1 MKKTFLLLMGL
12 LLFSASFF
20 GQEELTRRTL
30 TIDDA
35 VMLAADNNLS
45 LQRQKIKLEL
55 LEEKN
60 KYSWNS
66 VSPSIKAN
74 GSYSLPF
81 EDSDKWQMSGSVSV
95 SLGLSPAL
103 FASIKSAKLN
113 YENGIVDYENAVRS
127 IEIEVRKA
135 FYNLLYS
142 KEYLALLNRNIETAK
157 QRYELN
163 LDKYNRGQLSEL
175 DLLSSQYA
183 YESLL
188 PNYESRENLYE
199 NNIAMF
205 KQILGISQNVE
216 IILEGNLDEFNGF
229 ESLSVST
236 SPDEIPS
243 VKTIKSQIE
252 LAKLQLMATRFSA
265 WGPTVS
271 VSYNYGKAN
280 SLGMNGERN
289 WNTTGNSLGINLSIP
304 LDGLLPWSSGA
315 LNVESQKANLKDL
328 ELQLENQKT
337 SVELAI
343 NNSIKTILQS
353 QTQLELLNKN
363 VELAQKKYDMTL
375 RAYNLG
381 SKDILTLQD
390 ASDSLMNAKLNLM
403 QQKYSMISNILDL
416 ENTLGIPFGTL
427 GNEEN

>member
-1 MKKTFLLLMGL
+1 MKKIFFLLIGFVF
-12 LLFSASFF
+12 FSYSFF
-20 GQEELTRRTL
+20 GQEELNRRTL

-81 EDSDKWQMSGSVSV
+81 EDSDKWQLSGSVSL
-95 SLGLSPAL
+95 SIGLSPSL
-103 FASIKSAKLN
+103 FTSIKTAKLN

-127 IEIEVRKA
+127 VEIEVRKA

-188 PNYESRENLYE
+188 PTYESRENLHE
-199 NNIAMF
+199 NNVAMF
-205 KQILGISQNVE
+205 KQILGISQDVE
-216 IILEGNLDEFNGF
+216 IVLEGNLDDFNGF
-229 ESLSVST
+229 ENLSVST
-236 SPDEIPS
+236 STDEIPS
-243 VKTIKSQIE
+243 VKSIESQIE
-252 LAKLQLMATRFSA
+252 LAKLQLMSTKFSA

-271 VSYNYGKAN
+271 LSYSYGKAN
-280 SLGMNGERN
+280 SLGMTGERD

-304 LDGLLPWSSGA
+304 LDGFLPWSLGA
-315 LNVESQKANLKDL
+315 LSVESQKATLKDL
-328 ELQLENQKT
+328 EIQLEDQKT
-337 SVELAI
+337 SVELSI
-343 NNSIKTILQS
+343 NNSIKTILQA

-390 ASDSLMNAKLNLM
+390 AADSLMNAKLDLM
-403 QQKYSMISNILDL
+403 QQKYSMISNVLDL

>member
-1 MKKTFLLLMGL
+1 MKKIFFLLIGFMF
-12 LLFSASFF
+12 FSYSFF
-20 GQEELTRRTL
+20 GQEELNRRTL

-81 EDSDKWQMSGSVSV
+81 EDSDKWQLSGSVSL
-95 SLGLSPAL
+95 SIGLSPSL
-103 FASIKSAKLN
+103 FTSIKTAKLN

-127 IEIEVRKA
+127 VEIEVRKA

-188 PNYESRENLYE
+188 PTYESRENLHE
-199 NNIAMF
+199 NNVAMF
-205 KQILGISQNVE
+205 KQILGISQDVE
-216 IILEGNLDEFNGF
+216 IVLEGNLDDFNGF
-229 ESLSVST
+229 ENLSVST
-236 SPDEIPS
+236 STDEIPS
-243 VKTIKSQIE
+243 VKSIESQIE
-252 LAKLQLMATRFSA
+252 LAKLQLMSTKFSA

-271 VSYNYGKAN
+271 LSYSYGKAN
-280 SLGMNGERN
+280 SLGMTGERD

-304 LDGLLPWSSGA
+304 LDGFLPWSSGA
-315 LNVESQKANLKDL
+315 LSVESQKATLKDL
-328 ELQLENQKT
+328 EIQLEDQKT
-337 SVELAI
+337 SVELSI
-343 NNSIKTILQS
+343 NNSIKTILQA

-390 ASDSLMNAKLNLM
+390 ASDSLMNAKLDLM
-403 QQKYSMISNILDL
+403 QQKYSMISNVLDL
-416 ENTLGIPFGTL
+416 ENILGIPFGTL

>member
-1 MKKTFLLLMGL
+1 MEKIFFLLIGFVF
-12 LLFSASFF
+12 FSYSFF
-20 GQEELTRRTL
+20 GQEELNRRTL

-81 EDSDKWQMSGSVSV
+81 EDSDKWQMSGSVSL
-95 SLGLSPAL
+95 SIGLSPSL
-103 FASIKSAKLN
+103 FTSIKSAKLN
-113 YENGIVDYENAVRS
+113 YENGIVDYESAVRS
-127 IEIEVRKA
+127 VEIEVRKA

-188 PNYESRENLYE
+188 PTYESRENLHE
-199 NNIAMF
+199 NNVAMF
-205 KQILGISQNVE
+205 KQILGISQDVE
-216 IILEGNLDEFNGF
+216 IVLEGNLDDFNGF
-229 ESLSVST
+229 ENLSVST
-236 SPDEIPS
+236 STDEIPS
-243 VKTIKSQIE
+243 VKSIESQIE
-252 LAKLQLMATRFSA
+252 LAKLQLMSTKFSA

-271 VSYNYGKAN
+271 LSYSYGKAN
-280 SLGMNGERN
+280 SLGMTGERD

-304 LDGLLPWSSGA
+304 LDGFLPWSSGA
-315 LNVESQKANLKDL
+315 LSVESQKATLKDL
-328 ELQLENQKT
+328 EIQLEDQKT
-337 SVELAI
+337 SVELSI
-343 NNSIKTILQS
+343 NNSIKTILQA

-390 ASDSLMNAKLNLM
+390 AADSLMNAKLDLM
-403 QQKYSMISNILDL
+403 QQKYSMISNVLDL